1 MEFWIGLKLALS
13 LILVIGAQNA
23 FVLRQGVLRQ
33 HVLPVVAFCALSD
46 AALIGIGVIGAGA
59 FAAQP
64 MVQAA
69 LRWGGVAFLTW
80 YGARAALSAWRGSEA
95 MALGGGAALP
105 LGQVLATL
113 AGLTWLNPHVWLD
126 TVVLIGAVS
135 AQFAKP
141 WLFGVGAACG
151 SVLFF
156 TALGYGARY
165 LAPVFAR
172 PRAWQIL
179 DLGVALLMWSVAARL
194 AWGG

>member
-1 MEFWIGLKLALS
+1 M
-13 LILVIGAQNA
+13 
-23 FVLRQGVLRQ
+23 RQ

-46 AALIGIGVIGAGA
+46 AALIGIGGVIGGAGGA

-69 LRWGGVAFLTW
+69 LRWGGGGVAFLTW

-95 MALGGGAALP
+95 MALGGGGAALP

-113 AGLTWLNPHVWLD
+113 AALTWLNPHVWLD

-141 WLFGVGAACG
+141 WLFGGVGAACG

-156 TALGYGARY
+156 TTLGYGARY

-179 DLGVALLMWSVAARL
+179 DLG
-194 AWGG
+194 GGAVDVVGRS